1 MRPPPS
7 SRQAKRLPARAMIPD
22 ARIVH
27 RLPGRLR
34 IKVDSH
40 KRDVAFFS
48 MLRNELR
55 SCPGVLEVTANPV
68 TASVLIQHAAAET
81 KIVQFVTAHKLLNV
95 RSGDA
100 GPAGA
105 QAQMT
110 AGLQGFSRGVQG
122 ASGGV
127 LDMDALIVMGLTGLA
142 IQQAIEGNIMVPAAS
157 LLWYAYSA
165 ARMPPLE
172 RDRQSDGSAD
182 PASGAMNTPPG
193 PGAEATA
200 PAAGRVAQRRV
211 KRKHQT
217 PAPEASEGKE
227 GRASEWRAASR
238 TGGQPCP
245 CSAAIRS
252 MPSGGTAT

>member
-1 MRPPPS
+1 MRQS
-7 SRQAKRLPARAMIPD
+7 SRQAKRLPPRAMLPD

-27 RLPGRLR
+27 RLPGRMR

-40 KRDVAFFS
+40 KRDEAFFS

-68 TASVLIQHAAAET
+68 TASVLIQHAATEA
-81 KIVQFVTAHKLLNV
+81 KLLQFIAAHKLLDLRDGTSPV
-95 RSGDA
+95 GT
-100 GPAGA
+100 

-110 AGLQGFSRGVQG
+110 AGLQGFSRGVQS

-182 PASGAMNTPPG
+182 PASGAMNTPPV

-227 GRASEWRAASR
+227 GRAGHVVIQHSKPAH
-238 TGGQPCP
+238 
-245 CSAAIRS
+245 
-252 MPSGGTAT
+252 

>member
-48 MLRNELR
+48 MLSNQLL
-55 SCPGVLEVTANPV
+55 SCPGVLGVTASPV

-110 AGLQGFSRGVQG
+110 AGLQGFSRELQHAAGG
-122 ASGGV
+122 ALN
-127 LDMDALIVMGLTGLA
+127 LDAVIVMGLTGLA

-165 ARMPPLE
+165 SRMPPLQG
-172 RDRQSDGSAD
+172 DRQPGDRAPD
-182 PASGAMNTPPG
+182 AMDAPLPQ
-193 PGAEATA
+193 PGAETAA
-200 PAAGRVAQRRV
+200 PAADRVAQRRI
-211 KRKHQT
+211 KRKRQT
-217 PAPEASEGKE
+217 PEPEAREGNE
-227 GRASEWRAASR
+227 GRAGHLVTQHRKGDAS
-238 TGGQPCP
+238 
-245 CSAAIRS
+245 
-252 MPSGGTAT
+252 